1 MSTPQT
7 DFDSVVN
14 GVITALDARAHGTQT
29 AQRAAKAQADAE
41 AQQQAVEAAEAAKAQ
56 RRADELTLQTM
67 EAHLGEIKAAIRA
80 REELWKKFP
89 IEIANLN
96 CDLNRLL
103 AQRQELRQK
112 LGVI

>member
-1 MSTPQT
+1 MSSPI
-7 DFDSVVN
+7 DVN
-14 GVITALDARAHGTQT
+14 EVAAATVALLDERETKSQAR
-29 AQRAAKAQADAE
+29 QREAKAQANTE
-41 AQQQAVEAAEAAKAQ
+41 AQRASQRALEMARAE

-103 AQRQELRQK
+103 AQRQELRKK
-112 LGVI
+112 LGVA